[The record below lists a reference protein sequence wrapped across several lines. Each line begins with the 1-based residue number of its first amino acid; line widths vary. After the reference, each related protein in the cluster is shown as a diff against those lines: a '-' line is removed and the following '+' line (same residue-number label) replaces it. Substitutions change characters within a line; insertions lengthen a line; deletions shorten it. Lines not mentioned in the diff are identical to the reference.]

1 MFAEHELLLRNFV
14 SRLVV
19 REEVVD
25 AILDLVLRDS
35 VEQAGYVSAARLRKY
50 VYVEDSRRTLLETKN
65 ALEGVDG
72 VLTERALLELVPR
85 PLPVDG

>member
-1 MFAEHELLLRNFV
+1 M
-14 SRLVV
+14 

-35 VEQAGYVSAARLRKY
+35 VEQAGHVSAAQLRKY
-50 VYVEDSRRTLLETKN
+50 VHAEDSWRTILETKD
-65 ALEGVDG
+65 ALEDVDG
-72 VLTERALLELVPR
+72 VLTERALLGLVPR